1 MAAWAPTRTDRF
13 RAAVAMS
20 VVADNASFFAT
31 SEVWG
36 YLRIILGGDPHER
49 PDVYADR
56 SPVTHAGRSPTP
68 TLVLQGER
76 DRCTPVGQGEE
87 LFGALVAAG
96 VETELVI
103 YPREGHVN
111 VERAHALDAI
121 RRTQAW
127 FDRCLTPEGESR

>member
-1 MAAWAPTRTDRF
+1 
-13 RAAVAMS
+13 
-20 VVADNASFFAT
+20 
-31 SEVWG
+31 VWG

-49 PDVYADR
+49 PDVYAER
-56 SPVTHAGRSPTP
+56 SPVTHAARCRTP

-87 LFGALVAAG
+87 LFGALAAAG

-127 FDRCLTPEGESR
+127 FDRFLMPEGSAR